1 MPPAERARVPA
12 FYVFMLLFI
21 CQFCWK
27 CRPQISNIENTKTTP
42 TAHTH
47 NFWKNYFSVNFYF
60 YRRVFVAFYTPVLD
74 TYLVVVLCIY
84 LIYRLR
90 CLLVRVQI
98 LLFDPR
104 FVANI

>member
-1 MPPAERARVPA
+1 
-12 FYVFMLLFI
+12 
-21 CQFCWK
+21 
-27 CRPQISNIENTKTTP
+27 
-42 TAHTH
+42 
-47 NFWKNYFSVNFYF
+47 
-60 YRRVFVAFYTPVLD
+60 VLD